1 MSPTGRLLVAVAF
14 ATVLFVPGVLW
25 LTGFQGEEIEN
36 RDLTQAPA
44 FDSPAD
50 VFDTDTYEQASAYV
64 VDQLPLRS
72 ALVEANAKLNLEVF
86 DESPNPAVTLGAD
99 GWLFLTE
106 ALDNVC
112 EPVVPPDE
120 VAARMNR
127 LAGIVA
133 GSGRELVLTIAPD
146 KNAIYPEHLGKGERS
161 EPEGGDQGGE
171 GERSEPGGGDQWGE
185 GDAAEKG
192 ACADETRSELRERLD
207 AVTPPGYVDAY
218 AAMEGIADAADRPVY
233 YPHDT
238 HWTTRGLASFVE
250 QIVEALQPGLWDP
263 EALTIREEPHT
274 GDLTRLLGMPSE
286 LETQRTFVDR
296 PGVATPGLEG
306 DERLRPPSTGEIVTQ
321 APEGTPRLPGRTL
334 VIFDS
339 FFDNAIGMLAPYTTE
354 LTFVRWGQFDETRF
368 AELVRDHD
376 VIVIESAERNAYEK
390 YGAELGSEAQ
400 ARALLDVL
408 GAAGS

>member
-1 MSPTGRLLVAVAF
+1 MSRIGRLLVAAVF
-14 ATVLFVPGVLW
+14 AAVLFVPGVLW
-25 LTGFQGEEIEN
+25 LTGTQPERIEN
-36 RDLTQAPA
+36 RELAPA
-44 FDSPAD
+44 PAIDSPAD
-50 VFDTDTYEQASAYV
+50 VLDTDTYDQASAYL

-72 ALVEANAKLNLEVF
+72 ELVEANAKVNLEVF

-106 ALDNVC
+106 ELDNVC
-112 EPVVPPDE
+112 EPVVPPYE

-127 LAGIVA
+127 LAGIVE
-133 GSGRELVLTIAPD
+133 GSGRQLVLTIAPD
-146 KNAIYPEHLGKGERS
+146 KNAIYPEQLGG
-161 EPEGGDQGGE
+161 
-171 GERSEPGGGDQWGE
+171 
-185 GDAAEKG
+185 AAQKG
-192 ACADETRSELRERLD
+192 ACAQETRSELRERLD

-218 AAMEGIADAADRPVY
+218 AAMESIAEAADRPVY

-250 QIVEALQPGLWDP
+250 QIVEGLQPGLWDP

-274 GDLTRLLGMPSE
+274 GDLTRLMGMPRE
-286 LETQRTFVDR
+286 LDTQRTFVDR

-306 DERLRPPSTGEIVTQ
+306 DERLRPPSTGQIVPQ
-321 APEGTPRLPGRTL
+321 APESTPRLPGRTL

-376 VIVIESAERNAYEK
+376 VIVIESAERNVYEK
-390 YGAELGSEAQ
+390 YGEELGSDRQ
-400 ARALLDVL
+400 MRVLLDVL
-408 GAAGS
+408 RAAGP